1 MGKRTVVI
9 TGGAKGIGYAAA
21 QAFVSKGYNVAILD
35 NNLALAQQA
44 ASQLDP
50 SGTAVISCVCD
61 VSNVESIR
69 DAIKAVAEQFAGIDV
84 VVTSAGILT
93 STPIKEITPEEW
105 NRVLSIDLG
114 GVFFTIQQALPYLEK
129 SSAPRVINISSLAG
143 RMGGYETGLA
153 YSAAKGG
160 VLSLTMGMAR
170 QLAPQGITVNCV
182 CPSTTESDMSRQ
194 FTPEARERLIARVPL
209 GRFALPEEVASA
221 VAYLASEEAGY
232 ITGLLMDVNGGTYMG

>member
-1 MGKRTVVI
+1 MSKRTAVI
-9 TGGAKGIGYAAA
+9 TGGAKGIGFAVA
-21 QAFVSKGYNVAILD
+21 QSFIQKGYFVALLD
-35 NNLALAQQA
+35 NNPALAEQA
-44 ASQLDP
+44 ASQLDS
-50 SGTAVISCVCD
+50 SGISAISCQCD
-61 VSNVESIR
+61 VADVASIR
-69 DAIKAVAEQFAGIDV
+69 EAMQKVADYFGGIDV

-93 STPIKEITPEEW
+93 STPIRELQPEEW

-114 GVFFTIQQALPYLEK
+114 GVFFTIQQSLPYLEK
-129 SSAPRVINISSLAG
+129 SSAPRIVNISSLAG

-194 FTPEARERLIARVPL
+194 FTPEARERLLGRVPL

-221 VAYLASEEAGY
+221 VTYLASEEAGY